1 MTIRGRLQLLA
12 AAMLLPYLLYAAYSV
27 WDVHER
33 AVREAIAQS
42 DRDARR
48 VARVLEVHV
57 DRIGALLGAADALAG
72 GPRADP
78 AEVEARLRRLG
89 FEAPEAVSALVLFS
103 TDGRVKAATTWSP
116 EERERINV
124 SDRDYFMNAL
134 RTGALAIGAPI
145 QARGTGRWVVPL
157 ARPAIDE
164 GSVYGVLAASV
175 ELEALESILVT
186 RIDAADQLLIVATD
200 RGVAFAG
207 VPGGLSMRGRDV
219 GAQPYFRVA
228 RDGADYVGRATSD
241 DGVER
246 FAASVPVAN
255 APWQVFV
262 GTPVQTALQPAY
274 ASLREHLLVAALML
288 VLAVPAAWWFGRG
301 LVLPILRLRQGVNAL
316 ARGEL
321 AHRIEAHASGEV
333 AALAA
338 DINTMAAKLGEA
350 ERRLRSLAA
359 LSSDFFWETDPGNT
373 FTRLE
378 GEVGKAL
385 GIPAQEAL
393 HRPVWELGLRVNG
406 DLAAH
411 LQVLERR
418 EPFRDVE
425 FVRLAPGAGI
435 AAVLMVSGEP
445 RFGEDG
451 RFLGYRGVARDV
463 TERSRLAAE
472 VTRAHSSLARS
483 EERLRSVVEMSSD
496 WIWETDPEHRVTYV
510 SSGVERA
517 LGVEAKPALGR
528 TRWEGPFL
536 NMSEADW
543 AAHRAQLDQRAPF
556 HDLRLERLNRAG
568 RRTVQSVSG
577 RPVFTP
583 GGEFLGYRGVGR
595 DITAQVEAERALL
608 AERDRLARVLE
619 TMAEGLSI
627 LDAGGRYALVNASAE
642 RILGVRREALIGR
655 AFTDVPWTREPVE
668 GERGGT
674 PQDVFE
680 RMRGGS
686 VRHVG
691 PENYVLVAP
700 DGGRRLIRHQAA
712 RLDDGAGAF
721 GGVLVT
727 FEDITER
734 VAAQKAHEREIL
746 ELNADLERR
755 VEARTAELTQ
765 AYKEMESFSYS
776 VSHDLRA
783 PLRAISG
790 FSRILLEDF
799 RGEFPAEAQR
809 LLGRVAQNA
818 ERMGALIDGLL
829 EFGRLSRQP
838 LRLQRIRPAD
848 LAREALDELAALREG
863 RRIDIRVGDMPE
875 CQADRVLLKQV
886 YANLLA
892 NAIKY
897 TGLRAQ
903 ARIEVGAI
911 TMGLGPV
918 YYVRD
923 NGAGFDMA
931 YAGKLFAMFE
941 RLHLPSE
948 FEGNGVGLAL
958 VRRIV
963 ERHGGKVWA
972 DSAPDKGATFF
983 FRLGDEA
990 PAAAADEGRGRAAA

>member
-33 AVREAIAQS
+33 AVRGAIEQS

-48 VARVLEVHV
+48 VARFLEVHV

-72 GPRADP
+72 GPYADP
-78 AEVEARLRRLG
+78 VEVEARLRRLG
-89 FEAPEAVSALVLFS
+89 FEVPEAVSALALF
-103 TDGRVKAATTWSP
+103 TLEGRVRAATTWSP
-116 EERERINV
+116 AERERINV
-124 SDRDYFMNAL
+124 SDRDYFTNAL

-157 ARPAIDE
+157 ARPAADE
-164 GSVYGVLAASV
+164 GQVYGVLAATI
-175 ELEALESILVT
+175 EMDALEAILAT
-186 RIDAADQLLIVATD
+186 RIDAAGQLLIVATD
-200 RGVAFAG
+200 RGIAFAG
-207 VPGGLSMRGRDV
+207 APGGAALRGRDV
-219 GAQPYFRVA
+219 SARPYFRVA
-228 RDGADYVGRATSD
+228 RDGSAFAGRATTE
-241 DGVER
+241 DGVTR

-274 ASLREHLLVAALML
+274 AILREHLLVAALML
-288 VLAVPAAWWFGRG
+288 VLAVPVAWWFGRG
-301 LVLPILRLRQGVNAL
+301 LVQPILSLRQGVNAL

-321 AHRIEAHASGEV
+321 AHRVEARASGEV
-333 AALAA
+333 AALAS
-338 DINTMAAKLGEA
+338 DINRMAAKLGEA

-359 LSSDFFWETDPGNT
+359 LSSDFFWETDAGNT

-385 GIPAQEAL
+385 GMPAAEAL
-393 HRPVWELGLRVNG
+393 RKPVWELGLRVNG

-411 LQVLERR
+411 LRTLERR

-425 FVRLAPGAGI
+425 FVRLAPGGAI
-435 AAVLMVSGEP
+435 ATVLMVSGEP
-445 RFGEDG
+445 RLGDDG
-451 RFLGYRGVARDV
+451 GFLGYRGVARDV
-463 TERSRLAAE
+463 TERNRLAAE

-496 WIWETDPEHRVTYV
+496 WIWETDAEHRITYV

-517 LGVEAKPALGR
+517 LGVDSRPALGR

-536 NMSEADW
+536 NMTEADW
-543 AAHRAQLDQRAPF
+543 AEHRAQLDGRLPF
-556 HDLRLERLNRAG
+556 SDLRLERLNLAG

-577 RPVFTP
+577 RPVFGP
-583 GGEFLGYRGVGR
+583 AGEFLGYRGVGR
-595 DITAQVEAERALL
+595 DVTAQVEAERALL

-627 LDAGGRYALVNASAE
+627 LDAEGRYALVNASAE
-642 RILGVRREALIGR
+642 RILGVRRDSLIGR
-655 AFTDVPWTREPVE
+655 AFTDVPWRREPVA
-668 GERGGT
+668 GGRGGT

-680 RMRGGS
+680 RMRGGE
-686 VRHVG
+686 VRHAG
-691 PENYVLVAP
+691 PETYVMVRA
-700 DGGRRLIRHQAA
+700 DGGRRMIRHQAA

-734 VAAQKAHEREIL
+734 VAAQEAHEREVL

-755 VEARTAELTQ
+755 VEARTAELTA

-809 LLGRVAQNA
+809 LLGRIAQNA

-838 LRLQRIRPAD
+838 LRQQRIRPAD
-848 LAREALDELAALREG
+848 LVREVLDDLAALREG
-863 RRIDIRVGDMPE
+863 RRLDIRVGDMPE
-875 CQADRVLLKQV
+875 CSADRVLLKQV
-886 YANLLA
+886 YANLIA

-897 TGLRAQ
+897 TGLRPE
-903 ARIEVGAI
+903 ARIEVGSI

-923 NGAGFDMA
+923 NGTGFDMA

-941 RLHLPSE
+941 RLHLPTE

-990 PAAAADEGRGRAAA
+990 PAAARDAGRAAA